1 MSTAALVG
9 FVSSLVICIPLLTQL
24 LGAILGIFG
33 VVQTSG
39 GRRRGRGL
47 AIAAI
52 CISLSAA
59 VVWGGAGFAG
69 YTLITSAKA
78 ILTDTKPLFSSPE
91 ADLQT
96 AVSRLRDA
104 HFSARLKLR
113 VDEQAVQDFARQV
126 IARHGRLKGF
136 RPGDPPLAPTPN
148 GQGLELHVVGLFA
161 TSTADIT
168 FVIGRNGLALEID
181 NVTVGDL
188 VLMPRQ

>member
-52 CISLSAA
+52 CISLLAA
-59 VVWGGAGFAG
+59 VVWVGVGFAG
-69 YTLITSAKA
+69 YTVITSANA

-91 ADLQT
+91 ADLQM
-96 AVSRLRDA
+96 AASRLRDE

-126 IARHGRLKGF
+126 IARHGRLRGF
-136 RPGDPPLAPTPN
+136 RPADRHVGEHKHHAQRTAVVEGD
-148 GQGLELHVVGLFA
+148 HVVAASGH
-161 TSTADIT
+161 
-168 FVIGRNGLALEID
+168 GRGQRTED
-181 NVTVGDL
+181 RGQSVVDSG
-188 VLMPRQ
+188 